1 MSVWFYPSGTVTQLS
16 TRSYDEAIMPF
27 DSHHAS
33 NSPAQQTD
41 NEEIDYTID
50 FSAVLG
56 TGVSGAS
63 AVQKVYDLTEREKD
77 YTSTASSGSVTV
89 SSPNCTC
96 EVKALERGHNYRLEI
111 LATFSDGDKVLSYVI
126 IECVL

>member
-1 MSVWFYPSGTVTQLS
+1 MPS
-16 TRSYDEAIMPF
+16 

-33 NSPAQQTD
+33 NSPTQQTD

-50 FSAVLG
+50 FSAALG
-56 TGVSGAS
+56 TGITVASG
-63 AVQKVYDLTEREKD
+63 VQKVYDLTEREKD
-77 YTSTASSGSVTV
+77 FTSTASSGSVSI

-96 EVKALERGHNYRLEI
+96 EVKLLERGHNYRLEV
-111 LATFSDGDKVLSYVI
+111 LATFSDGDKVLSYII

>member
-1 MSVWFYPSGTVTQLS
+1 MPS
-16 TRSYDEAIMPF
+16 

-50 FSAVLG
+50 FSAALG
-56 TGVSGAS
+56 TGVTVSSG
-63 AVQKVYDLTEREKD
+63 VQKVYDLTEREKD
-77 YTSTASSGSVTV
+77 FTSTASAGSVSV
-89 SSPNCTC
+89 ASPNCTC

>member
-1 MSVWFYPSGTVTQLS
+1 MPS
-16 TRSYDEAIMPF
+16 

-56 TGVSGAS
+56 TGVTVAS

-77 YTSTASSGSVTV
+77 FTSTASSGSVTV

-96 EVKALERGHNYRLEI
+96 EVKSRERGHTYRLEI
-111 LATFSDGDKVLSYVI
+111 LATFSDGDKVLSYVM